1 MIGILWLIPN
11 LLGGS
16 AMPAYDELV
25 TWKISG
31 IECIVNL
38 IAEDYGNDTLRNE
51 RKLEFDVY
59 YFPIRDFSAPDN
71 MEEMDD
77 AVTWI
82 DKQIKRKRRTVVHCF
97 GGIGRTSTVLISF
110 LLAQGDSAGEAFGK
124 VNHMG
129 IMPQSESQLSFLSRY
144 ASRSES
150 RL

>member
-11 LLGGS
+11 FLGGS
-16 AMPAYDELV
+16 ARPAYDDLV
-25 TWKISG
+25 TWKVSG

-38 IAEDYGNDTLRNE
+38 IAEDYGRDVLRNE
-51 RKLEFDVY
+51 KKLGFDVH
-59 YFPIRDFSAPDN
+59 YFPIRDFSAPDT

-77 AVTWI
+77 AVKWI
-82 DKQIKRKRRTVVHCF
+82 DKQIKGKRRTVVHCF

-110 LLAQGDSAGEAFGK
+110 LLAQGDSAGEAFRK
-124 VNHMG
+124 VSHMG